1 MRLFDTDKSEGFSQK
16 FKRFVFNLYPPF
28 FISGA
33 KVRFLSTDWREA
45 HVSIK
50 LKLRNRNYVGVVFG
64 GSIFSASDPIVM
76 LQLLHILDKSYIV
89 WDKSAEIIF
98 KKPIKKKVAAKF
110 LITDSILENIK
121 KEVTEK
127 GEFNLEIPID
137 FVDKEE
143 RVYARVNKV
152 LYIANKDF
160 FKQKQENKQKHHG
173 KN

>member
-1 MRLFDTDKSEGFSQK
+1 MKLFDTVKTENLSQK
-16 FKRFVFNLYPPF
+16 FKRFAFNLYPPY

-33 KVRFLSTDWREA
+33 KVRFLSADWKEA

-64 GSIFSASDPIVM
+64 GSIFSAADPISM
-76 LQLLHILDKSYIV
+76 LQLLHILDESYIV
-89 WDKSAEIIF
+89 WDKSAEIIY
-98 KKPIKKKVAAKF
+98 KKPIKKKVSALF

-121 KEVTEK
+121 EK
-127 GEFNLEIPID
+127 VAKNGEFNLELPID
-137 FVDKEE
+137 FVDKNNIIH
-143 RVYARVNKV
+143 ARVSKV

-160 FKQKQENKQKHHG
+160 FKQKQLA